1 MLCSPPVPT
10 FKNFTFTVDAM
21 LACGATVTAT
31 LHMQDGA
38 TDYGNLTYSFVTGT
52 LAMLLSQ
59 NFDGVV
65 APALPA
71 GWTSSATGIGVAYV
85 TSTTTPNS
93 PPNAAFAP
101 DPSNIG
107 DSMLVSPTFAVP
119 AGGATLSFKNHYI
132 TESTFDGVVLEISIN
147 GGAFNDITTR
157 RECLHC
163 RWIYR
168 TDLHFLRQPDRRATG
183 LERH

>member
-10 FKNFTFTVDAM
+10 SRNFTFTVDPM

-52 LAMLLSQ
+52 SAVALSQ

-71 GWTSSATGIGVAYV
+71 GWTASATGIGVAYV

-107 DSMLVSPTFAVP
+107 DSMLLSPTFAVP
-119 AGGATLSFKNHYI
+119 AGGATVSFKNHYI
-132 TESTFDGVVLEISIN
+132 TESTFDGVVLEVSIN
-147 GGAFNDITTR
+147 GGAFADITTGGNAF
-157 RECLHC
+157 
-163 RWIYR
+163 ITGGY
-168 TDLHFLRQPDRRATG
+168 TAVDLHLLRQPDCRTTG